1 MATTVWNRVLEK
13 TPVRFSL
20 WSAQTTLTVVF
31 AWAGLMKLAFPI
43 ADLVEHMRLSSGTIH
58 FIAVAELAAAIALDP
73 LVTKFRPSITAFAAT
88 GLALVMALAAAYHFG
103 RGEVAMIPVN
113 IALGTLAAWVAWGRF
128 AGRR

>member
-1 MATTVWNRVLEK
+1 MATTVWNRVLAK

-31 AWAGLMKLAFPI
+31 AWAGLAKLALPVD
-43 ADLVEHMRLSSGTIH
+43 ALVEHMRLGSGTIH

-73 LVTKFRPSITAFAAT
+73 LMTRFRPGITALAAA

-103 RGEVAMIPVN
+103 RGVAMIPVN
-113 IALGTLAAWVAWGRF
+113 IALGTLASWVAWGRF
-128 AGRR
+128 VGRR